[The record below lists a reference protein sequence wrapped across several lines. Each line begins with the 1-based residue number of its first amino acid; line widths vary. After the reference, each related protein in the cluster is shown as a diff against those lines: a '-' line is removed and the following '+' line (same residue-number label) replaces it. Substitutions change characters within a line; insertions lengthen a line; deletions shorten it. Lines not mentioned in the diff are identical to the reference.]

1 MSNIYIT
8 ILKLLCIYNIYIKYN
23 TYIHKYINTKELKN
37 IYSTICSL
45 HELHSKDLTI
55 DEVEFAFKSGSN
67 LDEKKYQPY
76 AVLFDE
82 LRKVDVGPEVAKTA
96 LEQLKQRDLL
106 STLTMTAMEAL
117 EGRKGIE
124 DVKLCL
130 HELDGEGESAGSEVE
145 FVDDDLA
152 QLGEAAFLKPGLRW
166 RLKALNQSLGS
177 LRKGDFGFVFARPET
192 GKTTFLASEITHFA
206 TQLAGAEGTG
216 PILWF
221 NNEEQDS
228 KVILRCHQAALA
240 YSLPQLFSDVGKN
253 KEKYR
258 ALTGNLIK
266 FPKNFNS
273 EKREVEAIVR
283 ETKPSLILFDQID
296 KIKGFAADREDLMLG
311 SIYQWARELAK
322 EYAPT
327 IGVCQAD
334 GTGEGVRWLTM
345 AHVANAKTSKQAEAD
360 WILGIGKTN
369 DPGMEFVRY
378 LHLSKNKLIGDPDTI
393 GAQRH
398 GRMEVI
404 IEPEIARYRD
414 PME

>member
-8 ILKLLCIYNIYIKYN
+8 ILKLLCIYNIYYKYN
-23 TYIHKYINTKELKN
+23 IYISKYINTKELKN
-37 IYSTICSL
+37 IFSTICSL
-45 HELHSKDLTI
+45 HEQFKKDLTV
-55 DEVEFAFKSGSN
+55 DEVELAFKANSN
-67 LDEKKYQPY
+67 LDDKKYLPY
-76 AVLFDE
+76 SVLFDQ
-82 LRKVDVGPEVAKTA
+82 LRQVQVSPEIAETA
-96 LEQLKQRDLL
+96 LEAIRKQHWLT
-106 STLTMTAMEAL
+106 TLTMTSMEAL
-117 EGRKGIE
+117 EGRKDVLDVLNIAKEYESDAIE
-124 DVKLCL
+124 SGPK
-130 HELDGEGESAGSEVE
+130 VE
-145 FVDDDLA
+145 FVDDDLE
-152 QLGEAAFLKPGLRW
+152 QLGTSSFLNPGLRW
-166 RLKALNQSLGS
+166 RLRALNESLGS

-206 TQLAGAEGTG
+206 TQLVNNQIEN

-228 KVILRCHQAALA
+228 KVLLRCYQAALA
-240 YSLPQLFSDVGKN
+240 YSLPQLFSDVGGN

-266 FPKNFNS
+266 FPKKFNS

-283 ETKPSLILFDQID
+283 DTKPALIVFDQID

-322 EYAPT
+322 EYCPT
-327 IGVCQAD
+327 IGICQAD

-360 WILGIGKTN
+360 WILGIGKTH

-378 LHLSKNKLIGDPDTI
+378 LHLSKNKLIGDPDTVT
-393 GAQRH
+393 ANRH

-404 IEPEIARYRD
+404 INPEIARYTD
-414 PME
+414 PLE